1 MLQVWLRAQHS
12 PLLVWHVEDRQW
24 HTVESW
30 QALHDIYGAHGQKNV
45 CLYFPSAHALH
56 VSSALSGAQL
66 KQLGIGG
73 QQYLFE
79 ELSIT
84 PPTELVIRRSA
95 VEMEDLQHLY
105 ALAKHDIEAWQ
116 QALALVGMTLQ
127 VLLPDFLLLPMP
139 ERQDGTEVIL
149 YQDTESTIFRQSM
162 AVGGALGYIPL
173 MLEALPLLQTVAILP
188 NSEHTVRDAALLQ
201 EVQQLPIDLIEHDSF
216 PVPIPLPERNAL
228 NFFAKQTSSALSP
241 YLKVALMVALAAL
254 VLQMVTDAA
263 QIYRY
268 NQATEATEAATAA
281 QYQAWFPDER
291 LNLNTK
297 LQAQIQPKLRQGAS
311 AQSAHMAM
319 LARVS
324 PVLKQSSVTAQ
335 TLNVQPT
342 AIQMQLLAP
351 NRQSLDDLVSSL
363 STQGIKAQLQQVN
376 STETGTFNG
385 SVQIVVDTTTNNEG
399 GA

>member
-1 MLQVWLRAQHS
+1 M
-12 PLLVWHVEDRQW
+12 VWHVEDRQW

-45 CLYFPSAHALH
+45 CLYFSSAHALH

-66 KQLGIGG
+66 KQLGMGG

-95 VEMEDLQHLY
+95 IEMEDLQHLY

-127 VLLPDFLLLPMP
+127 VLLPDFLLLPIP

-173 MLEALPLLQTVAILP
+173 MLEALPLLQTVTILP

-201 EVQQLPIDLIEHDSF
+201 EVQQLPVDLIEHDSF
-216 PVPIPLPERNAL
+216 PAPIPLPERNPL

-254 VLQMVTDAA
+254 VLQMATDAA

-281 QYQAWFPDER
+281 QYQA
-291 LNLNTK
+291 
-297 LQAQIQPKLRQGAS
+297 G
-311 AQSAHMAM
+311 
-319 LARVS
+319 
-324 PVLKQSSVTAQ
+324 
-335 TLNVQPT
+335 
-342 AIQMQLLAP
+342 
-351 NRQSLDDLVSSL
+351 
-363 STQGIKAQLQQVN
+363 
-376 STETGTFNG
+376 
-385 SVQIVVDTTTNNEG
+385 
-399 GA
+399 